1 MLEEK
6 RGIFCFFANVTFV
19 LQFHFQ
25 ETEKDLQLQQSSID
39 LTRENLNSLC
49 RKYHSI
55 ELETL
60 GGTVT
65 SLIKKYESLNQL
77 CSRTQANMQESLEKH
92 FLCESSGLLRE
103 PLAHSR
109 ESFWS
114 LPQFPVMSLAI
125 TTLFLYRAFQKVLL
139 PTVHLIAATKQS
151 NLQKENS
158 PLNI

>member
-6 RGIFCFFANVTFV
+6 RRISCFFANVTFV
-19 LQFHFQ
+19 LQFNFQ

-49 RKYHSI
+49 RKYHSV

-77 CSRTQANMQESLEKH
+77 CSRTQASMQESLEKH
-92 FLCESSGLLRE
+92 FLCESSGLIIR
-103 PLAHSR
+103 AVS
-109 ESFWS
+109 
-114 LPQFPVMSLAI
+114 PQP
-125 TTLFLYRAFQKVLL
+125 
-139 PTVHLIAATKQS
+139 
-151 NLQKENS
+151 
-158 PLNI
+158 